1 MPQQPSSLPATEP
14 DTIRHLTYVAI
25 FTEDSVHMSDDV
37 RNNRSTLAAIALF
50 ALVVLLIGW
59 DLYVDY
65 GEGASLWHLAF
76 ESFIFLVAVAGVV
89 LMWLQLDRTRTDLV
103 EARVEAEQWKKE
115 SSELIQGLG
124 VAIERQFER
133 WQLTKAEAEVG
144 LFLLKGLSHKEIA
157 KIRETSER
165 TVREQSRALY
175 RKSSLAG
182 RSSLSAF
189 FLEDLLLPHSK
200 RTE

>member
-1 MPQQPSSLPATEP
+1 
-14 DTIRHLTYVAI
+14 
-25 FTEDSVHMSDDV
+25 MSDDV

-50 ALVVLLIGW
+50 GVVVVLIGW
-59 DLYVDY
+59 DLYVDF
-65 GEGASLWHLAF
+65 GEGAGLWHLSI
-76 ESFIFLVAVAGVV
+76 ESFIFFVAVSGVV
-89 LMWLQLDRTRTDLV
+89 LMWRQLDRTQSDLV
-103 EARVEAEQWKKE
+103 EALVEAEQWKQE

-133 WQLTKAEAEVG
+133 WKLTVAEAEVG

-157 KIRETSER
+157 TIRQTSER

-175 RKSSLAG
+175 RKSGLSG

-189 FLEDLLLPHSK
+189 FLEDLLLPYPEK
-200 RTE
+200 TG

>member
-1 MPQQPSSLPATEP
+1 
-14 DTIRHLTYVAI
+14 
-25 FTEDSVHMSDDV
+25 MSDDV
-37 RNNRSTLAAIALF
+37 RNNRSTMAAIGLF
-50 ALVVLLIGW
+50 AAVVVLIGW

-65 GEGASLWHLAF
+65 GEGASIWHLSF
-76 ESFIFLVAVAGVV
+76 ESFIFLVALSGVV
-89 LMWLQLDRTRTDLV
+89 LMWRQLDRTRSDLV
-103 EARVEAEQWKKE
+103 EARVEAAQWKKE

-124 VAIERQFER
+124 AAIERQFER

-157 KIRETSER
+157 KIRQTSER

-175 RKSSLAG
+175 RKSSLSG

-189 FLEDLLLPHSK
+189 FLEDLLLPHAD
-200 RTE
+200 RGE